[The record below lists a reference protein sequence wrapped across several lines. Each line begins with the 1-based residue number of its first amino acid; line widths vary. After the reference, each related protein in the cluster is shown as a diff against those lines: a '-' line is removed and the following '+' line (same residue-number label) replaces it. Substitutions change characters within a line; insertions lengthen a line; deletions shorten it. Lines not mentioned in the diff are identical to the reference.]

1 RNMLEDL
8 RIGAHVTGSD
18 DKRLGTLTRIV
29 IERADPRVTHL
40 VVDPGLA
47 ESGNMLSPGGWE
59 KPRERVVPVELITS
73 TTPEA
78 IRLTCDE
85 PYFLSQA
92 LFEQVQFNDAE
103 PSKTYD
109 QPAHWWSRFQ
119 LEQVVNY
126 ISSGWGLGAA
136 PYVGPETITYNE
148 SAGSSEIEE
157 GTAIW
162 RGQPPERVGTVTH
175 VLLDNETQ
183 RVTSYVIRRHGGL
196 AGELIV
202 FPVSAIASID
212 DDAVFTALTDEQLE
226 HLAPYEHDE

>member
-1 RNMLEDL
+1 MIEDL
-8 RIGAHVTGSD
+8 RIGAHVIGRD

-47 ESGNMLSPGGWE
+47 ESGNLLSPGGWE
-59 KPRERVVPVELITS
+59 KPRERVVPVELIAS
-73 TTPEA
+73 TEPDA
-78 IRLTCDE
+78 IHLTCDE
-85 PYFLSQA
+85 PSFLTQA
-92 LFEQVQFNDAE
+92 LFEQVQYSDAE
-103 PSKTYD
+103 PNQADD

-119 LEQVVNY
+119 LGQVVNY

-136 PYVGPETITYNE
+136 PYVAPETITYNE
-148 SAGSSEIEE
+148 SASASEIEE

-175 VLLDNETQ
+175 VLLDQETQ
-183 RVTSYVIRRHGGL
+183 RVTGYVIRRHSGL
-196 AGELIV
+196 AGELAV
-202 FPVSAIASID
+202 LPVAGITSIE
-212 DDAVFTALTDEQLE
+212 DDAVFTALTDEQLD

>member
-1 RNMLEDL
+1 MVEDL
-8 RIGAHVTGSD
+8 RIGAHVIGSD

-47 ESGNMLSPGGWE
+47 ESGNLLSPGGWE
-59 KPRERVVPVELITS
+59 KPRERVVPVELIAS
-73 TTPEA
+73 TEPDA
-78 IRLTCDE
+78 IHLTCDE
-85 PYFLSQA
+85 PSFLSQS
-92 LFEQVQFNDAE
+92 LFEEVQFSDAE
-103 PSKTYD
+103 PSQAAE
-109 QPAHWWSRFQ
+109 QPGHWWSRFQ
-119 LEQVVNY
+119 LGQVVNY

-148 SAGSSEIEE
+148 SAGASEIEE

-175 VLLDNETQ
+175 VLLDQETQ

-196 AGELIV
+196 AGELAIL
-202 FPVSAIASID
+202 PVAGIASIE
-212 DDAVFTALTDEQLE
+212 DDAVFTALTDEQLD